1 MNRLKFLVFALI
13 ALGLWA
19 YHLLQVSPALNEPA
33 QVGAHNAVVGA
44 PAAVALALE
53 SQRSELQA
61 AVMKLA
67 ASPAVLNVGPKPG
80 AKVEPPGIDR
90 FAAVRPEVV
99 DALSEANKAQ
109 VVIALVNEAGVLMGQ
124 GAAEPAAAP
133 EGFDVQPLVGAGA
146 AGSVAAFNDAPVL
159 FYATPLLISDKNEV
173 RSAGSVLVGL
183 PLLPD
188 AKALEALAKSHGL
201 KGLAVVQD
209 GKVVV
214 SGGDAASVTAAIQK
228 VKAGAVG
235 PLSSGMV
242 KALGPLELPLLV
254 GAPALDIAARQA
266 ITGTP
271 FEVIATATAKPAVD
285 ALAAYQVFA
294 VGGLVGLFLLTIV
307 FMLLIRS
314 GGDEEGARMVVPPPM
329 PVPVAPKREE
339 VAEPAPLAVPDHAPA
354 PEASPDDFD
363 FPMSGPSAIV
373 TGQAPAYQPPPPVA
387 EPEPQPE
394 PEPDPF
400 AAMAPPPPPAPSYP
414 PARPPSQPPA
424 PVAPPPARQP
434 PPPVAKPP
442 PPVSPFQDEDEGAR
456 TVAYP
461 AFKPPPAAAPP
472 VSDPFAMAAS
482 QFPDEQGNSY
492 EDSAESTRVAAVP
505 QELIKQAR
513 SGAAGGT
520 AERPS
525 IRPQVTSSVPRVQSV
540 APVGGASD
548 EDRHFQDVFRDFVAT
563 REKCGEAADGLTYD
577 KFRAKLLKNKDQL
590 VAKYQC
596 RTVRFQVYV
605 KDGKAA
611 LKATP
616 VKD

>member
-19 YHLLQVSPALNEPA
+19 YHLLQVSPAVNEPGQA
-33 QVGAHNAVVGA
+33 AARSAVVGA
-44 PAAVALALE
+44 PAGVALALE

-61 AVMKLA
+61 AMLKLA

-80 AKVEPPGIDR
+80 AKVEAPGVDR
-90 FAAVRPEVV
+90 FAAVRPVV
-99 DALSEANKAQ
+99 SDALSEANKAQ
-109 VVIALVNEAGVLMGQ
+109 VVIGLVNEAGALMGQ
-124 GAAEPAAAP
+124 GAAEPAAPP
-133 EGFDVQPLVGAGA
+133 EGFDAQALAAAGA
-146 AGSVAAFNDAPVL
+146 APAIAAFNGAPTL
-159 FYATPLLISDKNEV
+159 FYATPLLVSDKNEV
-173 RSAGSVLVGL
+173 RAVGSVLVGL

-188 AKALEALAKSHGL
+188 AKVLEAQVKAEGL
-201 KGLAVVQD
+201 KGLALLQD
-209 GKVVV
+209 GKVLVAA
-214 SGGDAASVTAAIQK
+214 GDQASTAGAVQK

-235 PLSSGMV
+235 PLASGAV
-242 KALGPLELPLLV
+242 RALGPLELPLLV
-254 GAPALDIAARQA
+254 GAPALDVAARQPIA
-266 ITGTP
+266 GTP
-271 FEVIATATAKPAVD
+271 FEVIATATARPSVD
-285 ALAAYQVFA
+285 ALASYQVFA
-294 VGGLVGLFLLTIV
+294 VSGLAGLFLLTIV
-307 FMLLIRS
+307 FTLLIR
-314 GGDEEGARMVVPPPM
+314 GGGEEEGARMVVPPPM
-329 PVPVAPKREE
+329 PVPPVAAKREE
-339 VAEPAPLAVPDHAPA
+339 APEPAPLAVPDHAPA

-373 TGQAPAYQPPPPVA
+373 TGQAPAYQPPPVA
-387 EPEPQPE
+387 DPEPQ

-400 AAMAPPPPPAPSYP
+400 AAMAPPPPPPSYP
-414 PARPPSQPPA
+414 PARPASQPPA
-424 PVAPPPARQP
+424 PVAPPPPARQP
-434 PPPVAKPP
+434 PPPPVSKPP
-442 PPVSPFQDEDEGAR
+442 PPVNPFQEEDEGAR

-461 AFKPPPAAAPP
+461 AFKPPPAAPPPP

-482 QFPDEQGNSY
+482 QFPDEGSGGY

-520 AERPS
+520 SERPT
-525 IRPQVTSSVPRVQSV
+525 IRPPTASLPRVQSV
-540 APVGGASD
+540 APVGGASE

-563 REKCGEAADGLTYD
+563 REKCGEPADGLTFE
-577 KFRAKLLKNKDQL
+577 KFKAKLLKNKEQL

>member
-19 YHLLQVSPALNEPA
+19 YHLLQVSPVVNEA
-33 QVGAHNAVVGA
+33 GQAAARSAVVGA
-44 PAAVALALE
+44 PAGVALALE
-53 SQRSELQA
+53 SQRSALQA
-61 AVMKLA
+61 AVLKLA

-80 AKVEPPGIDR
+80 AKVEAPSADR
-90 FAAVRPEVV
+90 FAAVRPVVV
-99 DALSEANKAQ
+99 DALGEANKAQ
-109 VVIALVNEAGVLMGQ
+109 VVIALVNEAGGLMGQ
-124 GAAEPAAAP
+124 GAAEPAAPP
-133 EGFDVQPLVGAGA
+133 EGFDAQAL
-146 AGSVAAFNDAPVL
+146 AGSAPGIAAFNGAPTL

-173 RSAGSVLVGL
+173 RAAGTVLVGL

-188 AKALEALAKSHGL
+188 AKALEAEVKAEGL
-201 KGLAVVQD
+201 KGLALLQD
-209 GKVVV
+209 GKVLVAA
-214 SGGDAASVTAAIQK
+214 GDQASTASAAQK

-235 PLSSGMV
+235 PVLLGSV
-242 KALGPLELPLLV
+242 RALGPLDLPLLV
-254 GAPALDIAARQA
+254 GPAAIDVAARQPVA
-266 ITGTP
+266 GTP
-271 FEVIATATAKPAVD
+271 FEVIATATAKPSMD
-285 ALAAYQVFA
+285 ALASYQVFA
-294 VGGLVGLFLLTIV
+294 VSGLAGLFLLTIV
-307 FMLLIRS
+307 FTLLIR
-314 GGDEEGARMVVPPPM
+314 GGGEEEGARMVVPPPM
-329 PVPVAPKREE
+329 PVPPVAVKRDE
-339 VAEPAPLAVPDHAPA
+339 APEPAPLAVPDHAPA

-373 TGQAPAYQPPPPVA
+373 TGQAPAYQPPPVA
-387 EPEPQPE
+387 EPEPQP
-394 PEPDPF
+394 DPF
-400 AAMAPPPPPAPSYP
+400 ASMAAPPPPAPSYP

-424 PVAPPPARQP
+424 PVAPTAGRP
-434 PPPVAKPP
+434 PPPPPGSKPP
-442 PPVSPFQDEDEGAR
+442 PPVSPFQEEDEGAR

-461 AFKPPPAAAPP
+461 AFKPPPAAPPPP
-472 VSDPFAMAAS
+472 VVDPFAMAAS
-482 QFPDEQGNSY
+482 QFPDEGGGSY

-520 AERPS
+520 SERPT
-525 IRPQVTSSVPRVQSV
+525 IRPPTASLPRVQSV

-563 REKCGEAADGLTYD
+563 REKCGEPADGLTFE
-577 KFRAKLLKNKDQL
+577 KFKAKLLKNKEQL

>member
-19 YHLLQVSPALNEPA
+19 YHLLQVSPVVNEA
-33 QVGAHNAVVGA
+33 GQAAARSAVVGA
-44 PAAVALALE
+44 PAGVALALE
-53 SQRSELQA
+53 SQRSALQA
-61 AVMKLA
+61 AVLKLA

-80 AKVEPPGIDR
+80 AKVEAPSADR
-90 FAAVRPEVV
+90 FAAVRPVVV
-99 DALSEANKAQ
+99 DALGEANKAQ
-109 VVIALVNEAGVLMGQ
+109 VVIALVNEAGGLMGQ
-124 GAAEPAAAP
+124 GAAEPAAPP
-133 EGFDVQPLVGAGA
+133 EGFDAQAL
-146 AGSVAAFNDAPVL
+146 AGSAPGIAAFNGAPTL

-173 RSAGSVLVGL
+173 RAAGTVLVGL

-188 AKALEALAKSHGL
+188 AKALEAEVKAEGL
-201 KGLAVVQD
+201 KGLALLQD
-209 GKVVV
+209 GKVLVAA
-214 SGGDAASVTAAIQK
+214 GDQASTASAAQK

-235 PLSSGMV
+235 PVLLGSV
-242 KALGPLELPLLV
+242 RALGPLDLPLLV
-254 GAPALDIAARQA
+254 GPAAIDVAARQPVA
-266 ITGTP
+266 GTP
-271 FEVIATATAKPAVD
+271 FEVIATATAKPSMD
-285 ALAAYQVFA
+285 ALASYQVFA
-294 VGGLVGLFLLTIV
+294 VSGLAGLFLLTIV
-307 FMLLIRS
+307 FTLLIR
-314 GGDEEGARMVVPPPM
+314 GGGEEEGARMVVPPPM
-329 PVPVAPKREE
+329 PVPPVAVKRDE
-339 VAEPAPLAVPDHAPA
+339 APEPAPLAVPDHAPA

-373 TGQAPAYQPPPPVA
+373 TGQAPAYQPPPVA
-387 EPEPQPE
+387 EPEPQP
-394 PEPDPF
+394 DPF
-400 AAMAPPPPPAPSYP
+400 ASMAAPPPPAPSYP
-414 PARPPSQPPA
+414 PARPPSQPPV
-424 PVAPPPARQP
+424 PVAPTAGRP
-434 PPPVAKPP
+434 PPPPPGSKPP
-442 PPVSPFQDEDEGAR
+442 PPVSPFQEEDEGAR

-461 AFKPPPAAAPP
+461 AFKPPPAAPPPP
-472 VSDPFAMAAS
+472 VADPFAMAAS
-482 QFPDEQGNSY
+482 QFPDEGGGSY

-520 AERPS
+520 SERPT
-525 IRPQVTSSVPRVQSV
+525 IRPPTASLPRVQSV

-563 REKCGEAADGLTYD
+563 REKCGEPADGLTFE
-577 KFRAKLLKNKDQL
+577 KFKAKLLKNKEQL

>member
-19 YHLLQVSPALNEPA
+19 YHLLQVSPAVNEA
-33 QVGAHNAVVGA
+33 GQAAARSAVVGA
-44 PAAVALALE
+44 PAGVALALE

-61 AVMKLA
+61 AVLKLA

-80 AKVEPPGIDR
+80 AKVEAPGADR
-90 FAAVRPEVV
+90 FAAVRPVVV
-99 DALSEANKAQ
+99 DALGEANKAQ
-109 VVIALVNEAGVLMGQ
+109 VVIALVNEAGALMGQ
-124 GAAEPAAAP
+124 GAAEPAAPP
-133 EGFDVQPLVGAGA
+133 EGFDAQAL
-146 AGSVAAFNDAPVL
+146 AGSAPGIAAFNGAPTL

-173 RSAGSVLVGL
+173 RAAGTVLVGL

-188 AKALEALAKSHGL
+188 AKALEAQVKAEGL
-201 KGLAVVQD
+201 KGLALLQD
-209 GKVVV
+209 GKVLVAA
-214 SGGDAASVTAAIQK
+214 GDQASTASAVQK

-235 PLSSGMV
+235 PVLLGSV
-242 KALGPLELPLLV
+242 RALGPLDLPLLV
-254 GAPALDIAARQA
+254 GSAAIDVAARQPVA
-266 ITGTP
+266 GTP
-271 FEVIATATAKPAVD
+271 FEVIATATARPSLD
-285 ALAAYQVFA
+285 ALASYQVFA
-294 VGGLVGLFLLTIV
+294 VGGLAGLFLLTIV
-307 FMLLIRS
+307 FTLLIR
-314 GGDEEGARMVVPPPM
+314 GGGEEEGARMVVPPPM
-329 PVPVAPKREE
+329 PVPPVALKREE
-339 VAEPAPLAVPDHAPA
+339 PAEPAPLAVPDHAPA

-373 TGQAPAYQPPPPVA
+373 TGQAPAYQPPPVA
-387 EPEPQPE
+387 EPEPQP
-394 PEPDPF
+394 DPF
-400 AAMAPPPPPAPSYP
+400 ASMAPPPPPAPSYP

-424 PVAPPPARQP
+424 PVAPPPARP
-434 PPPVAKPP
+434 PPPPGSKPP
-442 PPVSPFQDEDEGAR
+442 PPVNPFQEEDEGAR

-461 AFKPPPAAAPP
+461 AFKPPPAAPPPP

-482 QFPDEQGNSY
+482 QFPDEGGGNY

-520 AERPS
+520 SERPT
-525 IRPQVTSSVPRVQSV
+525 IRPPTASLPRVQSV
-540 APVGGASD
+540 APVGGASE

-563 REKCGEAADGLTYD
+563 REKCGEPADGLTFD
-577 KFRAKLLKNKDQL
+577 KFKAKLLKNKEQL